1 MKASEIRALSRD
13 EMNQKLTD
21 LKHELFNL
29 RFQHEIGQLEN
40 SSKLKQAKKDIA
52 RLQTIL
58 GELVRNPETA
68 EGEQATA

>member
-1 MKASEIRALSRD
+1 MQ
-13 EMNQKLTD
+13 QKLTE

-40 SSKLKQAKKDIA
+40 SSKLKQTKKDIA
-52 RLQTIL
+52 RIQTVL
-58 GELVRNPETA
+58 GELARKPEAA

>member
-13 EMNQKLTD
+13 EMEQKLTE

-40 SSKLKQAKKDIA
+40 SSKLKQTKKDIA
-52 RLQTIL
+52 RIQTIL
-58 GELVRNPETA
+58 GEMARNPEAA

>member
-13 EMNQKLTD
+13 EIEQKLTE

-40 SSKLKQAKKDIA
+40 SSKLKQTKKDIA
-52 RLQTIL
+52 RIQTIL
-58 GELVRNPETA
+58 DELVRNPESA